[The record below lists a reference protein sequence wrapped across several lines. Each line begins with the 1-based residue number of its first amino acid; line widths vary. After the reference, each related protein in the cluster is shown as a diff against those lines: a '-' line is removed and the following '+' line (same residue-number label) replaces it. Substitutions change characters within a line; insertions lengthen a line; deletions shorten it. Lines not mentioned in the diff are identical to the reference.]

1 MLQLPPSSDAILNS
15 DIYMRVPSNNNMFI
29 ELKIFNYLK
38 FTKIIQ
44 IHIRKILNIFIINVT
59 IKTAYVIVYA

>member
-1 MLQLPPSSDAILNS
+1 MLYLPPGSDAITNS
-15 DIYMRVPSNNNMFI
+15 DIYMLVPGNNNMFI

-44 IHIRKILNIFIINVT
+44 IHIRKILNIFIVNVT
-59 IKTAYVIVYA
+59 IETAYVIAA